1 MSRLAPSATSQ
12 GRPDGEP
19 RGLRAGA
26 DGFCQAFCPPG
37 RELPLESEKFAYDT
51 YPGPVLGIIARP
63 TMLVADAHA
72 AGLKVHPY
80 TFRAENMF
88 LPVEYRAGTDV
99 TAYGRAIDEQQRFLQ
114 TGIDGLFTDQADI
127 GVIARAEFLV

>member
-1 MSRLAPSATSQ
+1 
-12 GRPDGEP
+12 
-19 RGLRAGA
+19 
-26 DGFCQAFCPPG
+26 
-37 RELPLESEKFAYDT
+37 
-51 YPGPVLGIIARP
+51 
-63 TMLVADAHA
+63 MLVADAHA

-127 GVIARAEFLV
+127 GVIARAEFLAVKAAA